1 MNFSLESLYSWY
13 RQMLNHPRYRWWI
26 VLGSLAYLLS
36 PIDLLPDVFPIIGL
50 IDDGLIATLLVS
62 EISQMILSRLKGK
75 TATPDMEKPVVEVVS
90 QEVSV
95 N

>member
-1 MNFSLESLYSWY
+1 MNFSLESLYTWY

-62 EISQMILSRLKGK
+62 EISQMVLSRLKGK
-75 TATPDMEKPVVEVVS
+75 ATTPDGEKPVVEVVS
-90 QEVSV
+90 QEVSA